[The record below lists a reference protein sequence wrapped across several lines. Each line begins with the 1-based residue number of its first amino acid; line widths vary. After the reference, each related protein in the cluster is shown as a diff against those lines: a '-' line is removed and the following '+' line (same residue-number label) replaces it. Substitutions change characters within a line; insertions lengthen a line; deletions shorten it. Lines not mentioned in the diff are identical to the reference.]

1 MNSPIPVLLV
11 GGLAQDLVD
20 RAAHEVLRHRPGT
33 GLAYRVALD
42 GPAPILV
49 RTRTESGVCVS
60 EEPIA
65 TSHGCIACAVRDDVV
80 RELGALAGVGRSD
93 GQAEDAPNAEPTG
106 EPRGHEPVMVVL
118 PAGSDPACL
127 VDPLDLGFLAI
138 VEGRGEASFDDGT
151 PLPLAR
157 ITAVVSC
164 VDGTRV
170 VEQVTTTDEV
180 GETDIATGGFGARP
194 LAELALETLRLADV
208 VVVDGLGTSAD
219 PESAQALTLL
229 AHVAP
234 HGRVIRSGLTA
245 LLLDAVSTATHDP
258 TRTDLRHEPL
268 GTPAVG
274 PGAAHGVAT
283 DVWTTRRPLHPQRL
297 MDALE
302 DLADAAVA
310 LDGPV
315 WLAGRPHELVRLSV
329 AGGAVSVTCVA
340 AWLAEA
346 PASAWEQVS
355 PWRRVQSELDWD
367 PYYGDRACRLV
378 ALIVGGEGQRARVRE
393 LLDALALDDVEMAAG
408 PDAWAAYD
416 DPFAPWLGEPWAS
429 HPELVTQP
437 GACDGVHDHERTAV
451 SVADA
456 EVGADRAGSVPPA
469 DPTTGV
475 ETAAAVERPEPR

>member
-1 MNSPIPVLLV
+1 MSSPIPVLLV

-20 RAAHEVLRHRPGT
+20 RAAHEVLRHRPGL

-49 RTRTESGVCVS
+49 RTRTEAGVCIS

-80 RELGALAGVGRSD
+80 RELGELADAGASAGRD
-93 GQAEDAPNAEPTG
+93 VDAV
-106 EPRGHEPVMVVL
+106 REPVAIVL

-164 VDGTRV
+164 VDGTSI
-170 VEQVTTTDEV
+170 VEQVTSSQEV
-180 GETDIATGGFGARP
+180 GETDIATGGFGTRP

-234 HGRVIRSGLTA
+234 HARVIRSGLTA
-245 LLLDAVSTATHDP
+245 PLLDAVSTATHDP

-274 PGAAHGVAT
+274 AGAAHGVAT

-302 DLADAAVA
+302 ELADAAVA

-329 AGGAVSVTCVA
+329 AGGAVSVTCVD
-340 AWLAEA
+340 AWLADA
-346 PASAWEQVS
+346 PASAWEQIS

-378 ALIVGGEGQRARVRE
+378 ALTVGADADRARVGE
-393 LLDALALDDVEMAAG
+393 LLDAIALDDAEMAAG

-416 DPFAPWLGEPWAS
+416 DPFTPWLGEPWAS
-429 HPELVTQP
+429 HPELVSQP
-437 GACDGVHDHERTAV
+437 GACDGVHDHERA
-451 SVADA
+451 AL
-456 EVGADRAGSVPPA
+456 PA

-475 ETAAAVERPEPR
+475 ETAAAVERPDPR